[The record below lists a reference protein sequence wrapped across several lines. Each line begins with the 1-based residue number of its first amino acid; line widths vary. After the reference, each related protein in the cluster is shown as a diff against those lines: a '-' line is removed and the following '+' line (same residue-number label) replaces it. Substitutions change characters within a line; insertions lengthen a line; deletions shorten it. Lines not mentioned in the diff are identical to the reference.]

1 MTIGVIRSMCV
12 IIYFNPI
19 FCPKLSWLISLFF
32 DISLLYYYIYFRLL
46 IIFCLSSGD
55 IFFMRYFFVI
65 LICNCFQIIL
75 LWIFW
80 NFSILPS
87 YALATASA
95 MLLPIKFIYIF
106 VFDIPLSSYYIKY
119 ILYYII
125 LHYIMLYYI
134 ILYLRSSIISQLSS
148 GGSFLFLGISL

>member
-1 MTIGVIRSMCV
+1 MCV

-19 FCPKLSWLISLFF
+19 FCPKFSYRISLFF
-32 DISLLYYYIYFRLL
+32 DISLLCYYIFFILL
-46 IIFCLSSGD
+46 IILCLSSGD
-55 IFFMRYFFVI
+55 IFFIMRYFFII
-65 LICNCFQIIL
+65 LICNYFQTIL

-80 NFSILPS
+80 SFSILPS

-106 VFDIPLSSYYIKY
+106 VFDIPLSSYYIEY
-119 ILYYII
+119 ILYYIILYYII

-134 ILYLRSSIISQLSS
+134 ILYLRSSIISRLSS
-148 GGSFLFLGISL
+148 GGSCLFLGISL